1 MNPSRTRLLGL
12 SRKYRTLSALRRGA
26 LCPKETLRPLA
37 QEFPGALR
45 ELDCLPMAEL
55 EARLRA
61 VSAAERGEA
70 AEPWIAWM
78 LCYHERMRVALDV
91 KRRLRGARPSDWA
104 SLTEIANEL
113 AQRSNTPADVGFVAQ
128 VSAPPGGRLNRLVFE
143 QLERELGYPRAKLEQ
158 TLFPRLR
165 GD

>member
-1 MNPSRTRLLGL
+1 MNLSRTRLLGL

-26 LCPKETLRPLA
+26 LSPKETLRPLA

-55 EARLRA
+55 EARRHA
-61 VSAAERGEA
+61 VHAAERGEVP
-70 AEPWIAWM
+70 EPWIAWM
-78 LCYHERMRVALDV
+78 LCYHERMRLALEV
-91 KRRLRGARPSDWA
+91 KRRLRGARPNDWA
-104 SLTEIANEL
+104 SFTEVANEL
-113 AQRSNTPADVGFVAQ
+113 AQRSNREADVGFVAQ

-143 QLERELGYPRAKLEQ
+143 LLERELGCPRAQLEQ

-165 GD
+165 RD